1 MNKRRSVYLLVA
13 LVALAACGGAA
24 EPPPPIQAGTPCAF
38 CRMTISDARVAAEV
52 VAPGEEP
59 RQYDDIGCLAGDLQ
73 KRPLTPRSR
82 AFVADY
88 STGALVPA
96 GDAVYTHVESI
107 ETPMMSHIVA
117 HATAA
122 ARDADSRIPRSGIRQ
137 TPKDVFGANVPGGAS
152 AR

>member
-1 MNKRRSVYLLVA
+1 MARRSLCLLVA
-13 LVALAACGGAA
+13 ILMLAACGGAGD
-24 EPPPPIQAGTPCAF
+24 PPPPIQAGTPCAF
-38 CRMTISDARVAAEV
+38 CRMTISDAHYAAAV
-52 VAPGEEP
+52 VSPGEEP

-73 KRPLTPRSR
+73 KRPLASRAR

-88 STGALVPA
+88 VTGALVPA
-96 GDAVYTHVESI
+96 GDAVYTRVESI

-122 ARDADSRIPRSGIRQ
+122 ARDADPRIPGSGIRQ
-137 TPKDVFGANVPGGAS
+137 TPKDVFGATVPGGGN